1 MKESHD
7 KVIAELTRRLRM
19 TESALQAIQAG
30 QVDTILSDDQTLV
43 IRLAEA
49 EAREIHLAQVLRALR
64 HFNRLIAQENDPQR
78 LIEGAC
84 ANLTATMGYPKAW
97 IALLD
102 EGGRTAVR
110 TAFSGFESGRRVMQ
124 DRLRQGEFPDCVR
137 AALDQEDTV
146 IVKDPISECQ
156 GCPLRTEDSGQARLI
171 HRLAFEDRLYGMLS
185 VSVPVAY
192 AQDPEERT
200 LFREAC
206 DDLAFALYKID
217 VLTDREEALAAL
229 RESEDR
235 FRALFECMTSGVAVY
250 TAVDEG
256 TDFVVQ
262 DFNSAAERIENVSR
276 GDVVGRRVTEV
287 FPDVKDYGLLDV
299 FQRVWATGTAEH
311 FPAALY
317 RDAHGRESWRENRVY
332 RLPNGELVAVYDDIT
347 ERKQTQAELLR
358 SEQRLGALMDA
369 IPDLVWLKD
378 QHGVYRFCNRAFE
391 RLVGAREA
399 EIVGKTDHDLF
410 DKELAVFFQEH
421 DREAAQAGGP
431 RMNEELLTF
440 ADDGYQGHFETIK
453 APLIADDGHLIGV
466 LGVARDISERKAAE
480 RALRESERRYISA
493 QRMGRVGNWEYDIHQ
508 ETFWGSDEAKRMYG
522 LDPQRKVFSVDEIE
536 SCTPERDR
544 THQALMD
551 LIEKGTPYDLEFEIH
566 PCDGSPPII
575 IKSIAQPVR
584 DPSGTMI
591 KIMGVI
597 QDITAQKQAEKE
609 QCKLEN
615 QLHQSQRL
623 ESVGRLAGGVA
634 HDFNNILS
642 VIIGY
647 AELAVEEVP
656 PDDPLHGDLVEIL
669 HAAQRSRDIIR
680 QLLAFARKE
689 TIAPEVLD
697 LNDTV
702 EHLLKMLRR
711 LIGEDIDLAWR
722 PAPELWSVKMDPS
735 QVDQI
740 LANLCVNARDA
751 IKDVG
756 KVTIETRNISIDA
769 GNIDGHPWLKPG
781 DFVLITVSDDGCGMA
796 RETLDNIFEP
806 FFTTKEVGRGTGLGL
821 STVYGITKQ
830 NNGFINVSSKPGKG
844 TRFRIYL
851 PRNDEGEADSR
862 RPSIKTVARGSGET
876 VLVVE
881 DDPGIL
887 KLTARILEPLN
898 YTLLAAGSPSEAIAL
913 AANHDRK
920 IDLLITDVVM
930 PDMNGRDLSKTL
942 TQTQPNLRTLFMSGY
957 TADLIAHRGV
967 LDSDV
972 HFIHKPFS
980 KKTLAVKVREALD
993 A

>member
-1 MKESHD
+1 
-7 KVIAELTRRLRM
+7 
-19 TESALQAIQAG
+19 
-30 QVDTILSDDQTLV
+30 
-43 IRLAEA
+43 
-49 EAREIHLAQVLRALR
+49 
-64 HFNRLIAQENDPQR
+64 
-78 LIEGAC
+78 
-84 ANLTATMGYPKAW
+84 
-97 IALLD
+97 
-102 EGGRTAVR
+102 
-110 TAFSGFESGRRVMQ
+110 
-124 DRLRQGEFPDCVR
+124 
-137 AALDQEDTV
+137 
-146 IVKDPISECQ
+146 
-156 GCPLRTEDSGQARLI
+156 
-171 HRLAFEDRLYGMLS
+171 
-185 VSVPVAY
+185 
-192 AQDPEERT
+192 
-200 LFREAC
+200 
-206 DDLAFALYKID
+206 
-217 VLTDREEALAAL
+217 
-229 RESEDR
+229 
-235 FRALFECMTSGVAVY
+235 MTSGVAVY

-332 RLPNGELVAVYDDIT
+332 RLPNGELVAVYDDI
-347 ERKQTQAELLR
+347 
-358 SEQRLGALMDA
+358 
-369 IPDLVWLKD
+369 
-378 QHGVYRFCNRAFE
+378 
-391 RLVGAREA
+391 
-399 EIVGKTDHDLF
+399 
-410 DKELAVFFQEH
+410 
-421 DREAAQAGGP
+421 
-431 RMNEELLTF
+431 
-440 ADDGYQGHFETIK
+440 
-453 APLIADDGHLIGV
+453 
-466 LGVARDISERKAAE
+466 SERKAAE

-508 ETFWGSDEAKRMYG
+508 ETFWGSDEANRMYG
-522 LDPQRKVFSVDEIE
+522 LDPQKKVFSVDEIE
-536 SCTPERDR
+536 SCIPERER
-544 THQALMD
+544 AHQALMD

-566 PCDGSPPII
+566 PCDGSPPRI

-591 KIMGVI
+591 KIVGVI

-609 QCKLEN
+609 QCQLEN

-722 PAPELWSVKMDPS
+722 PAPELWPVKMDPS

-769 GNIDGHPWLKPG
+769 GNIDGHPWSQPG
-781 DFVLITVSDDGCGMA
+781 DFVLLTVSDDGCGMA

-830 NNGFINVSSKPGKG
+830 NNGFINVSSKPDKG

-851 PRNDEGEADSR
+851 PRNG
-862 RPSIKTVARGSGET
+862 GG
-876 VLVVE
+876 
-881 DDPGIL
+881 G
-887 KLTARILEPLN
+887 
-898 YTLLAAGSPSEAIAL
+898 
-913 AANHDRK
+913 
-920 IDLLITDVVM
+920 
-930 PDMNGRDLSKTL
+930 GRYPPPK
-942 TQTQPNLRTLFMSGY
+942 
-957 TADLIAHRGV
+957 H
-967 LDSDV
+967 
-972 HFIHKPFS
+972 
-980 KKTLAVKVREALD
+980 
-993 A
+993 